1 MSVVGKGSLAAV
13 ASLAAAAVQGLSA
26 AAHAKAPTRSDPCDL
41 STGTGSPAS
50 NGEALPLELSS
61 PFEAAIL
68 ERFGVLRRAALPSDR
83 FPALSPVG
91 IQLDSQLVSFFP
103 AYVRQVK
110 TTPKGGRYFLIPGFA
125 RAHVIPPVNCLPAS
139 LRRDRPELVE
149 QEQKLASEPV
159 YCIVDVG
166 HEGAGSECGWF
177 AQIEESPLLFA
188 PSLSN
193 EEPIVELVPDGVASV
208 RATYRI
214 GAPVVA
220 KTAENVYTLVASRA
234 VLRRER
240 RLAQEIASRTEH
252 EEHEDHHSRAEQRRL
267 SEAALKA
274 IEKVA
279 AEATP
284 VKLEW
289 LGSAGEV
296 VRSIAPPSAASAFL
310 AAGAPIDLEG

>member
-13 ASLAAAAVQGLSA
+13 ASLAAAAVLGLSA

-208 RATYRI
+208 RILYRT

-220 KTAENVYTLVASRA
+220 TVGENAFVFTPPKLLTQHLEKILSAVEPGRPAKAKHLTKAQKRRIELAFEKRLERA
-234 VLRRER
+234 L
-240 RLAQEIASRTEH
+240 
-252 EEHEDHHSRAEQRRL
+252 
-267 SEAALKA
+267 
-274 IEKVA
+274 
-279 AEATP
+279 AEAEPT
-284 VKLEW
+284 KIEW
-289 LGSAGEV
+289 LGAGGALL
-296 VRSIAPPSAASAFL
+296 RSISPPSAKGVATFISVS
-310 AAGAPIDLEG
+310 G